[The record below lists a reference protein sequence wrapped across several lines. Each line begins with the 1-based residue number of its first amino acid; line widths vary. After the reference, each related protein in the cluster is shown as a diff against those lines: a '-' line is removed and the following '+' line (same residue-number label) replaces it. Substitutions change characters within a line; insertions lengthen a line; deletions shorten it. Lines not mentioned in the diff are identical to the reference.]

1 MIRKFLL
8 LVLVAVMATAAVLA
22 VQSRGEI
29 ARYRDMRRM

>member
-8 LVLVAVMATAAVLA
+8 LMLAAVVGTAAVLA

-29 ARYRDMRRM
+29 ARYRAIRKM

>member
-1 MIRKFLL
+1 MIPKFLL
-8 LVLVAVMATAAVLA
+8 LVLMAIVATGAVLA